1 MSNKVVQI
9 IEEQINAWKH
19 SNTLASS
26 RLRGKKTYPVIT
38 ISREFGAQGAD
49 LAAHLGQ
56 MIGFKVWDK
65 DLLQAI
71 AKEIGGGIRT
81 IEVLDERRQQT
92 VEDTVSGF
100 LMNIPTN
107 MNYLRSLIRVIK
119 TIEEYGNSIIVGRA
133 ANYICKNPKS
143 LHIRVVC
150 PLNKRIAIYAKKMN
164 LSLAETKE
172 IIERK
177 DRERED
183 FVNQNFHKDMKVPT
197 DYDLIINS
205 DRFTIEQM
213 ASIILQAYEKKTGM
227 KIKVHG

>member
-1 MSNKVVQI
+1 MTKKVVQI
-9 IEEQINAWKH
+9 IEEQISAWKH
-19 SNTLASS
+19 SNSLARS
-26 RLRGKKTYPVIT
+26 RASVKKMYPVIT
-38 ISREFGAQGAD
+38 ISREFGARGAA
-49 LAAHLGQ
+49 LAAHLGIN
-56 MIGFKVWDK
+56 IGFKVWDK

-71 AKEIGGGIRT
+71 AKELGGGMRT

-107 MNYLRSLIRVIK
+107 MNYLRSLTRVIK
-119 TIEEYGNSIIVGRA
+119 TIEEYGNSIIVGRG

-143 LHIRVVC
+143 LHVRVVC
-150 PLNKRIAIYAKKMN
+150 PLNKRIAEYAGKMN
-164 LSLAETKE
+164 LSQPETKE

-183 FVNQNFHKDMKVPT
+183 FVNQNFHKNLNTPT

-205 DRFTIEQM
+205 DRFTIDQM
-213 ASIILQAYEKKTGM
+213 ASIIVQAYEKKTGM
-227 KIKVHG
+227 KVAVHG

>member
-9 IEEQINAWKH
+9 IEEQINAWRH
-19 SNTLASS
+19 SNTIASQ
-26 RLRGKKTYPVIT
+26 RAPEKKSYPLIT
-38 ISREFGAQGAD
+38 ISREFGAQGAV
-49 LAAHLGQ
+49 LAAHLGK
-56 MIGFKVWDK
+56 MMGFKVWDK

-119 TIEEYGNSIIVGRA
+119 TIDEYGNSIIVGRA
-133 ANYICKNPKS
+133 ANFICKNSKS
-143 LHIRVVC
+143 LHIRVIC
-150 PLNKRIAIYAKKMN
+150 PLNKRVLDYAKKMN
-164 LSLAETKE
+164 LTQPEARE

-183 FVNQNFHKDMKVPT
+183 FVNQNFHKDINSPVN
-197 DYDLIINS
+197 YDLILNS
-205 DRFTIEQM
+205 GGFTVDQM
-213 ASIILQAYEKKTGM
+213 SSIILQAYENKTGM
-227 KIKVHG
+227 KVKIHD